1 MVRST
6 LRAAIITSSAVS
18 FFAIAARAQTPAPK
32 IAVVNIPS
40 VSERYKKRVDL
51 ESQFD
56 AVRQRLRQERDAIQD
71 KLTRSRKS
79 LEEELKPGSEAY
91 MARQKEVAMLEAELQ
106 WFVESEGRKVEL
118 GLAQSLR
125 EIFEDIQVIVR
136 EIAQQKGYDLVLAS
150 DDLPAET
157 PDSPTQVRQFIL
169 LQKVLYWSPQ
179 VDITDEVSQR
189 LNDKYA
195 ASGGLKPGDAK
206 APPKRPDG
214 K

>member
-1 MVRST
+1 
-6 LRAAIITSSAVS
+6 
-18 FFAIAARAQTPAPK
+18 
-32 IAVVNIPS
+32 
-40 VSERYKKRVDL
+40 VSERYRKRVDL
-51 ESQFD
+51 EAQFD
-56 AVRQRLRQERDAIQD
+56 TLRQRLRQERDALQD
-71 KLTRSRKS
+71 KLARTRKS

-106 WFVESEGRKVEL
+106 WFVDSEGRKVEM

-125 EIFEDIQVIVR
+125 GIFDDIQAVVR

-179 VDITDEVSQR
+179 VDITEEVSTR
-189 LNDKYA
+189 LNDRYA
-195 ASGGLKPGDAK
+195 SSGGAKPIEGG
-206 APPKRPDG
+206 APANPKRPDG